1 MQNRIDM
8 LEMKNKE
15 LVKIMNDQERLFKDT
30 ENNYKNYI
38 NNLLKSQACNAIKK
52 YD

>member
-15 LVKIMNDQERLFKDT
+15 LVKIMDDQERLFKDT
-30 ENNYKNYI
+30 ENNYKSQI
-38 NNLLKSQACNAIKK
+38 NNLLKSQSCNTNKN
-52 YD
+52 